1 VAVPVKL
8 PASKKSWIS
17 RATTKQQRCF
27 DDSQKG
33 PGTGPFYFGYA
44 ALCMSENAIPI
55 DKIRI
60 TDPQAAR
67 IVSVGSDL
75 PAVPPAHLT
84 EPALRQ
90 RFANPPA
97 WEPETRGDGGLFPG
111 RTPRE
116 AAVLVPLVL
125 RASGITVLLTQ
136 RTSHLHD
143 HAGQISF
150 PGGRRDPQD
159 ASLHATAL
167 RETAEET
174 GISAAHIQVVG
185 ELPLYQTVTGYH
197 VTPVLSF
204 VQPGFD
210 LLLDAFEVAAAFE
223 VPLAFLMN
231 PANHQ
236 RRAFATPI
244 GERQFTAMP
253 YDDAGAQRFIWGAT
267 AGMIRNLYRLLSA

>member
-1 VAVPVKL
+1 MSDSP
-8 PASKKSWIS
+8 IS
-17 RATTKQQRCF
+17 
-27 DDSQKG
+27 
-33 PGTGPFYFGYA
+33 
-44 ALCMSENAIPI
+44 L

-60 TDPQAAR
+60 VDPKAAR

-75 PAVPPAHLT
+75 PPVRQERLT
-84 EPALRQ
+84 EAALRA
-90 RFANPPA
+90 RLANPPA
-97 WEPETRGDGGLFPG
+97 WEPETRGDGALFPG

-116 AAVLVPLVL
+116 AAVLVPLVM

-150 PGGRRDPQD
+150 PGGRRDPGD
-159 ASLHATAL
+159 ANLHATAL
-167 RETAEET
+167 RETAEEI
-174 GISAAHIQVVG
+174 GVAATHIEPAG
-185 ELPLYQTVTGYH
+185 ELPLYQTVTGYN
-197 VTPVLSF
+197 VTPVVGF
-204 VQPGFD
+204 VLPDFS
-210 LLLDAFEVAAAFE
+210 LTLDAFEVAAAFE
-223 VPLAFLMN
+223 VPLAFLMD

-253 YDDAGAQRFIWGAT
+253 YDDNGTERFIWGAT

>member
-1 VAVPVKL
+1 VSE
-8 PASKKSWIS
+8 PA
-17 RATTKQQRCF
+17 AN
-27 DDSQKG
+27 
-33 PGTGPFYFGYA
+33 
-44 ALCMSENAIPI
+44 L

-60 TDPQAAR
+60 TDPKSAR
-67 IVSVGSDL
+67 IVSAGDAQS
-75 PAVPPAHLT
+75 AVDIARLT
-84 EPALRQ
+84 ESALRQ
-90 RFANPPA
+90 RFSSPPR

-125 RASGITVLLTQ
+125 RATGITVLLTQ

-150 PGGRRDPQD
+150 PGGRRDEGD
-159 ASLHATAL
+159 ETLYATAL
-167 RETAEET
+167 RETAEEI
-174 GISAAHIQVVG
+174 GVAAPHIETVG

-197 VTPVLSF
+197 VTPVLGF
-204 VQPGFD
+204 VTPGFT
-210 LLLDAFEVAAAFE
+210 LALDAFEVAAAFE

-236 RRAFATPI
+236 RRAFVTPL

-253 YDDAGAQRFIWGAT
+253 YDDNGTERFIWGAT
-267 AGMIRNLYRLLSA
+267 AGMIRNLYRLISA